1 MGDMIVL
8 LSASLAI
15 GVVTGLSGSLPWAI
29 ILSLSVLAAGAA
41 SAAAAGHGLAGTIA
55 FGFAALVVFQGSMV
69 VAAILRETRTRL
81 ARKTDRTGAI
91 FSRRRSDDVAAADS
105 RPSH

>member
-15 GVVTGLSGSLPWAI
+15 GVVTGLSGSLPWAV
-29 ILSLSVLAAGAA
+29 ILSLAVLAA
-41 SAAAAGHGLAGTIA
+41 SAASAAGLGLAGAIA

-69 VAAILRETRTRL
+69 VAAILRETKTRL
-81 ARKTDRTGAI
+81 ARKSDRTSAI
-91 FSRRRSDDVAAADS
+91 FSRRRPEDVAADS
-105 RPSH
+105 RPLH

>member
-1 MGDMIVL
+1 MGEMILL

-15 GVVTGLSGSLPWAI
+15 GVVTGLSGSLPWAV

-41 SAAAAGHGLAGTIA
+41 SAAAAGLGLAGAIA

-69 VAAILRETRTRL
+69 VAAILRETKTRL
-81 ARKTDRTGAI
+81 ARKTDRASAI
-91 FSRRRSDDVAAADS
+91 FSRRRPEDVAAADS